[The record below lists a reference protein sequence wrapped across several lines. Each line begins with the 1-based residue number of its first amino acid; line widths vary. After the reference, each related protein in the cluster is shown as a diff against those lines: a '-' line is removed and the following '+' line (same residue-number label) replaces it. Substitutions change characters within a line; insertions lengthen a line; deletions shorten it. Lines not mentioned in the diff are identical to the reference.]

1 MATGIIADS
10 IRNAR
15 TLPLAHNAAVE
26 IGDIIVDNGNVL
38 VAVGKAAANVKNVY
52 VYMGKCI
59 FPKVAGT
66 AMNPGDKLYWDV
78 AANNVTKTVGT
89 NTRCGMCVEAAL
101 AGDTSVV
108 LMLLPVAGMAA

>member
-10 IRNAR
+10 IQNAR
-15 TLPLAHNAAVE
+15 TLPLAHTGAVE
-26 IGDIIVDNGNVL
+26 TGDIIVNNGNVL
-38 VAVGKAAANVKNVY
+38 VAVGKAAANAKNAY

-66 AMNPGDKLYWDV
+66 AMSPGDKLYWDDT
-78 AANNVTKTVGT
+78 AKNVTKTVSG

-101 AGDTSVV
+101 AADSSVV